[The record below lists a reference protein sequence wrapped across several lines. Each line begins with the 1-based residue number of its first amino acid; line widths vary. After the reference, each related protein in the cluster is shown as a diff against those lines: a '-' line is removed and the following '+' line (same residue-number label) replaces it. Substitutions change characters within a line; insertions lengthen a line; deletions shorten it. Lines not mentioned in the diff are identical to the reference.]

1 VKYNFGSDGALS
13 MNGGVLGIDVSK
25 YQTKIDWK
33 AVTNSGISCV
43 IIRCGYRG
51 YSTGVL
57 VQDPMF
63 KTHIEGAQAA
73 GLKVGVYFFSQ
84 AVNEKEA
91 VEEASMAIALAKK
104 YNITYPIF
112 IDTEQVSGGRA
123 DKIDNAT
130 RTAVCKA
137 FCETVKSA
145 GYTPGVYAC
154 KSWYESKLSVSALG
168 AYKIWLAQ
176 YATAPTYS
184 GKYDMWQYTEKGKV
198 SGVTGNV
205 DMNISYLGL

>member
-1 VKYNFGSDGALS
+1 MKYNFGANGALS

-33 AVTNSGISCV
+33 AVKESGISFV

-63 KTHIEGAQAA
+63 ETHIKGATGA
-73 GLKVGVYFFSQ
+73 GLKVGIYFFSQ
-84 AVNEKEA
+84 AINEKEA
-91 VEEASMAIALAKK
+91 VEEASMAVALAKK
-104 YNITYPIF
+104 YSVTYPIY

-123 DKIDNAT
+123 NNLDTAT
-130 RTAVCKA
+130 RTSVCKA
-137 FCETVKSA
+137 FCETVKAA
-145 GYTPGVYAC
+145 GYTPGIYAS
-154 KSWYESKLSVSALG
+154 KSWYEKKLDVASLG
-168 AYKIWLAQ
+168 GYKIWLAQ
-176 YATAPTYS
+176 YASTPTYT

-198 SGVTGNV
+198 NGVTGNV
-205 DMNISYLGL
+205 DMNISYLGY